1 MKKQNFELVW
11 MKPEDAEPNPNN
23 WRTHPE
29 NQMNAL
35 DAVISEVGWAGVALY
50 NRTTGRLID
59 GHLRREL
66 ALKKGEDI
74 LVLKGDWTEEEELLL
89 LASIDPIAGLA
100 VADRIALDNLLQ
112 NVNSD
117 NEAIQSMLAN
127 LAQDAGL
134 YFGGDDEGDGDDEVD
149 FDDFDQV
156 PEISISYRVVADGLS
171 LEDAEMIVDAFPN
184 MFEEID
190 FGDVRFEQ
198 VRDKNDE

>member
-1 MKKQNFELVW
+1 MKKQDFELAW
-11 MKPEDAEPNPNN
+11 MNPEDVAENPHN

-29 NQMNAL
+29 NQMKAL

-66 ALKKGEDI
+66 ALKKGEEI
-74 LVLKGDWTEEEELLL
+74 LVLKGDWTEDEELLL
-89 LASIDPIAGLA
+89 LSSIDPIAGLA

-117 NEAIQSMLAN
+117 NEAIQEMLSN

-134 YFGGDDEGDGDDEVD
+134 YFGDGDGDDNDEVD
-149 FDDFDQV
+149 FDDFDEV
-156 PEISISYRVVADGLS
+156 PEISISYRVIADGLT

-184 MFEEID
+184 MFEDVD
-190 FGDVRFEQ
+190 FSDVKYEQ
-198 VRDKNDE
+198 VREKDE